1 MTNTVTGD
9 APEAKLADSTAVE
22 PISAADEIDVE
33 DAEVNSDAAKGNSDV
48 VAAEGNFAAAGDNF
62 NAAGNVSAT
71 LSVKNKVVT
80 TSAEAK
86 FNASTPEADQ
96 ANFDVAAEDN
106 FDAAGDNCNAAGT
119 AAAGAKAT
127 AGKAN
132 VELKATVVTVDA
144 SRQQVLQTLSMFKLS
159 SLPPMVLKLS

>member
-1 MTNTVTGD
+1 MLLLLKITLLLLLET
-9 APEAKLADSTAVE
+9 
-22 PISAADEIDVE
+22 
-33 DAEVNSDAAKGNSDV
+33 
-48 VAAEGNFAAAGDNF
+48 AGDNF
-62 NAAGNVSAT
+62 NAAGNVAAT

-106 FDAAGDNCNAAGT
+106 FFDAARDNCNAAGT